1 MDLNE
6 IRKQLDL
13 FDEVVR
19 TTDSLNIGDTQMQQE
34 VLHPNPRINLMLL
47 ANKEKRARLKALG
60 IKETHKR
67 KPKKIEVKTERS
79 TINNPSVSTIVTR
92 VVEAALVTLRNLGC
106 VYKVSLHGQ
115 TWQHG
120 VVDPI
125 VEDVKSGRGKLKN
138 PDAYGDRSQYIRKFT
153 DNLKIGTPIEVPFN
167 NHDPKDLQSTLASL
181 CIGKYGVGAVATHM
195 DRKRGVLEVLR
206 KR

>member
-6 IRKQLDL
+6 LKKQLDL
-13 FDEVVR
+13 FDEVVG
-19 TTDSLNIGDTQMQQE
+19 TTDSLNIGDTKMQQQ
-34 VLHPNPRINLMLL
+34 VLHPNPKVNQMLL

-60 IKETHKR
+60 LKETHNRKR
-67 KPKKIEVKTERS
+67 KPIERPTS
-79 TINNPSVSTIVTR
+79 NTSSVSTIVIR
-92 VVEAALVTLRNLGC
+92 VVEAALVTLRNLNC
-106 VYKVSLHGQ
+106 TYKVSLNGQ

-125 VEDVKSGRGKLKN
+125 VEDVKSGRGIPKN
-138 PDAYGDRSQYIRKFT
+138 PDAYGDRSQYIRKFI

-167 NHDPKDLQSTLASL
+167 NFDPKDLQSTLASL
-181 CIGKYGVGAVATHM
+181 CVGKYGVNAVATHM